1 MSVHLLQKSFK
12 RNIKTFMQLF
22 LLFCNV
28 VNLLIVLVRRRCVLC
43 FIRNQQFNKCDVC
56 VFCVVLVTKKSISAK
71 SVILKVHT
79 YHLPTIYIK
88 VQLPAT
94 YVPVIQASRWAVIK
108 HQKWKRE
115 EIYKHTLYDYLI
127 IKSIAT

>member
-28 VNLLIVLVRRRCVLC
+28 VNLLIVLVRGRCVLC
-43 FIRNQQFNKCDVC
+43 FLRNQQYNKCNVC
-56 VFCVVLVTKKSISAK
+56 VFCVVLDTKKSISAK
-71 SVILKVHT
+71 AVILKVHT

-94 YVPVIQASRWAVIK
+94 YVLVIQASRWAGIK
-108 HQKWKRE
+108 DQKWKRE
-115 EIYKHTLYDYLI
+115 QVNKHTLYDYLI
-127 IKSIAT
+127 KTSIAT